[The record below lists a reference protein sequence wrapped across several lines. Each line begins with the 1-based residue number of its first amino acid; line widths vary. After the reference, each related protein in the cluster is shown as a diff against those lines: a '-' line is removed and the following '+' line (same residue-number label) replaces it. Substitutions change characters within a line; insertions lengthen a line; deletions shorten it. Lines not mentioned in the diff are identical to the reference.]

1 MHSYQL
7 EKLQSLLKA
16 IFHPFLT
23 LSFKIF
29 ERRCRSKGKQEFS
42 LQKHKFPNPMHF
54 FLCRRGKATAIDA
67 PIFQCVSMLAIAV
80 GPALTKYM
88 HDLLELMFFSGLNE
102 HLRLALNDLV
112 IYLPPLLPS
121 IQGLLMEPM

>member
-1 MHSYQL
+1 
-7 EKLQSLLKA
+7 
-16 IFHPFLT
+16 
-23 LSFKIF
+23 
-29 ERRCRSKGKQEFS
+29 
-42 LQKHKFPNPMHF
+42 MHF